1 VATFARVIGTAGH
14 IDHGKTSLVRAL
26 TGIDTDR
33 LKEEKERGITIELGF
48 AHLTLPSGPAGAGGD
63 ANVTVGVVDVP
74 GHERFVRTMVA
85 GAVGIDLVVLVV
97 AADEGVMPQTR
108 EHLDIC
114 GLLGIERGVVALS
127 KSDLVDGE
135 MRELAIADV
144 AETLKGTFLDGAPII
159 ACSAKSG
166 DGLDGLKAAI
176 ADGLQHAPGKDADAL
191 LRLPID
197 RVFSMKGF
205 GTVVTGT
212 LWAGRLRAGD
222 DLVALP
228 SLPGASG
235 AGPARAK
242 VRGVQ
247 VHGVAIDEARAGNR
261 TAVNLAASREQL
273 ARGQTLVRPGELE
286 AGRLVDVRL
295 RYLPTCRRPL
305 KRRARLLVHAGT
317 AQTLATVSL
326 LDAPGLEPGQS
337 GLAQLSLDEP
347 MVMLPGD
354 RFILRGFELQRHHG
368 TTLGGGVVLRTLGA
382 RLRRGSIAFGDALA
396 ALREN
401 ERAAAA
407 NHGAGD
413 VEARV
418 GLEVARAGTA
428 GITRAALQMRLG
440 YPPRAVEAALGK
452 LSASRALLRYDKERG
467 AVVGKAALE
476 ALAQAALA
484 AVDTFHAAQ
493 PLAAGMPREE
503 LREKVTGEVKL
514 LHLVLET
521 LAADGAVVV
530 ERDTV
535 HRPSHAP
542 ARDQARASLQPVAER
557 ALALFA
563 GGGLAPPRPVEAAAS
578 LGVDAR
584 ELQPVLELLV
594 RGGSLIRVK
603 DLLFDKLAVDGLRA
617 RLVAHLQS
625 RGQIT
630 PQEWK
635 EMVGASRKFAIPLAE
650 HFDAEK
656 LTLRVGEGRKLRGR

>member
-1 VATFARVIGTAGH
+1 MSTLARVVGTAGH

-48 AHLTLPSGPAGAGGD
+48 AHLTLPTAE
-63 ANVTVGVVDVP
+63 TVGVVDVP
-74 GHERFVRTMVA
+74 GHERFVRAMVA
-85 GAVGIDLVVLVV
+85 GAVGIDLVLLVV

-114 GLLGIERGVVALS
+114 GLLGIRRGVVALT

-135 MRELAIADV
+135 LRELALADV
-144 AETLKGTFLDGAPII
+144 ADTLAGTFLEGAPII

-166 DGLDGLKAAI
+166 EGLDALKAAI
-176 ADGLQHAPGKDADAL
+176 ATGLREVPGKDAEGL

-212 LWAGRLRAGD
+212 LWAGHLRPGD

-228 SLPGASG
+228 ALPGAP
-235 AGPARAK
+235 AGQGK
-242 VRGVQ
+242 TRGVQ
-247 VHGVAIDEARAGNR
+247 VHGGAVDEARAGNR
-261 TAVNLAASREQL
+261 TAVNLSTPKEQL

-295 RYLPTCRRPL
+295 RYLATSKKAL

-326 LDAPGLEPGQS
+326 LDAAALEPGQS
-337 GLAQLSLDEP
+337 GLAQLQLDEP

-354 RFILRGFELQRHHG
+354 RFILRGFQMQRHHG
-368 TTLGGGVVLRTLGA
+368 TTVGGGEVLRTLGA
-382 RLRRGSIAFGDALA
+382 RVRRGTPETLAL
-396 ALREN
+396 LRDN
-401 ERAAAA
+401 ERAQSAL
-407 NHGAGD
+407 D

-418 GLEVARAGTA
+418 RLEVARAGAA
-428 GITRAALQMRLG
+428 GIARAGLQMRL
-440 YPPRAVEAALGK
+440 PFAPRAVEAALTK
-452 LSASRALLRYDKERG
+452 LQAARAVVRYDKERG
-467 AVVGKAALE
+467 AMVGKE
-476 ALAQAALA
+476 ALAALA
-484 AVDTFHAAQ
+484 GAAVAAVEAYHAAQ
-493 PLAAGMPREE
+493 PLAGGMPREE
-503 LREKVTGEVKL
+503 LRAKVSSDVKL

-521 LAADGAVVV
+521 LASDGALVV
-530 ERDTV
+530 ERETV
-535 HRPSHAP
+535 RRPSHDP
-542 ARDQARASLQPVAER
+542 ARQKAEAGLAPLAER
-557 ALALFA
+557 TLKIYAEAA
-563 GGGLAPPRPVEAAAS
+563 LAPPRPVEAAAA

-584 ELQPVLELLV
+584 QLAPVLDMLA
-594 RGGSLIRVK
+594 RGGSLVRMK
-603 DLLFDKLAVDGLRA
+603 DLIFHQPAVAALREKLVEYLK
-617 RLVAHLQS
+617 AHT
-625 RGQIT
+625 QIT

-656 LTLRVGEGRKLRGR
+656 VTMRVGEVRKLRGLQNR